1 MIHYML
7 DTDICSYI
15 IREKPIKV
23 FERFE
28 TLDMDQLCI
37 SVVTYAELIYG
48 VEYSSSKK
56 INRSIVDS
64 FVGHLNI
71 MEWDKSAAEHYGK
84 IRASLQAGGNIIGAM
99 DMMIAAHAVSRKKTL
114 VTNNEKHFI
123 RVPKLNV
130 ENWAYPVSSACTR
143 SLVARHS
150 FMS

>member
-1 MIHYML
+1 MIQYML

-48 VEYSSSKK
+48 VEHSSSKK
-56 INRSIVDS
+56 INRSIVDD
-64 FVGHLNI
+64 FVNHLNI
-71 MEWDKSAAEHYGK
+71 MEWDRSAAEHYGK
-84 IRASLQAGGNIIGAM
+84 IRAFLQTNGIVIGAM
-99 DMMIAAHAVSRKKTL
+99 DMMIAAHAISQKMTL
-114 VTNNEKHFI
+114 VTNNEKHFK

-130 ENWAYPVSSACTR
+130 ENWT
-143 SLVARHS
+143 
-150 FMS
+150 